1 MLFVVLHFVNNG
13 EYQNYNPIVFCGL
26 LAVFNFLA
34 VYFIGGYIMKAVYF
48 PYSNYFITQRLNSQI
63 NRRFAE
69 EFSRLMLLMH
79 TSIEIMGGL
88 KQITEYEKEKR
99 DLDDK
104 KIRKKKSRNHN
115 TTVGTLIGWRRTTQH
130 TVSKAIDVK
139 NSNLDSKKISVGN
152 SKKISNTESRWVS
165 IS

>member
-1 MLFVVLHFVNNG
+1 
-13 EYQNYNPIVFCGL
+13 
-26 LAVFNFLA
+26 
-34 VYFIGGYIMKAVYF
+34 MKAVYF

-115 TTVGTLIGWRRTTQH
+115 TTVGTLIGWRRTT
-130 TVSKAIDVK
+130 
-139 NSNLDSKKISVGN
+139 
-152 SKKISNTESRWVS
+152 
-165 IS
+165 

>member
-1 MLFVVLHFVNNG
+1 
-13 EYQNYNPIVFCGL
+13 
-26 LAVFNFLA
+26 
-34 VYFIGGYIMKAVYF
+34 
-48 PYSNYFITQRLNSQI
+48 
-63 NRRFAE
+63 
-69 EFSRLMLLMH
+69 
-79 TSIEIMGGL
+79 MGGL

-165 IS
+165 ISQSEQKFSQDIRDTGNGHESIMTPAETKKAYIDINQSKTYFLLR